1 MSDLKISLHN
11 SFQGRLDEIE
21 QIILALGSQ
30 VSQAVHDA
38 LPQWVLFE
46 KDQVISHEFDFSYL
60 LLVDQIPH
68 EEEGDLGASLGVMG
82 LLDELIHLE
91 WKISL

>member
-21 QIILALGSQ
+21 QIILALSSQ
-30 VSQAVHDA
+30 VSQAVHYA
-38 LPQWVLFE
+38 LPKWVLFE
-46 KDQVISHEFDFSYL
+46 KDQVLSHELDFSYL

-68 EEEGDLGASLGVMG
+68 DEEGHLRASLRVMG
-82 LLDELIHLE
+82 LFKKLINLE
-91 WKISL
+91 WKRSL